1 MIIKDLKLKTQP
13 QQLLVLSKFNLNDK
27 DFSCYLMLNNFSEL
41 FKYFG
46 NKRVLESFQVVY
58 KSPLSIL
65 ILYYTI
71 FKLCGAVD

>member
-13 QQLLVLSKFNLNDK
+13 QQLLVLSKFNLNYK
-27 DFSCYLMLNNFSEL
+27 DYSYYLMLNNFSEL

-58 KSPLSIL
+58 KSPLSII